1 LFHIFVNPPKYSKNP
16 DKVNLREQIQDYRRM
31 GWSYREIAAA
41 VGVHFTRVGQI
52 LRNK

>member
-1 LFHIFVNPPKYSKNP
+1 
-16 DKVNLREQIQDYRRM
+16 M

-52 LRNK
+52 LRGSSSSHSQNRHPRETP